1 MFLNS
6 KLTIVIPC
14 CNEVDYIG
22 KTLTSIYL
30 QNGVKGIKVIICDN
44 NSTDGT
50 INEINKYQKKFKDVL
65 DIKIEEG
72 GSVGFARNNG
82 VKLTKTPYVLFI
94 DADSVLTD
102 KNQILHSFRFMIKND
117 LDLITCKVKSLS
129 PDVRSK
135 ITFFVFNI
143 INYLIKYK
151 TPFAVGT
158 FFMTKVSKFQ
168 EYGGFDETL
177 KHSEDF
183 CLSKKYDPNKFEI
196 VDYYVGQDDRRFKK
210 MGYVGMVKLIVK
222 SFINRN
228 NLEYFRKDVGYWK

>member
-6 KLTIVIPC
+6 KLTVVIPC
-14 CNEVDYIG
+14 YNEVDYIG

-30 QNGVKGIKVIICDN
+30 QNGVQGMEVIVCDN

-50 INEINKYQKKFKDVL
+50 IEQITKYQQSFKDKL
-65 DIKIEEG
+65 DIRIGKG
-72 GSVGFARNNG
+72 GFVAEARNNG
-82 VKLTKTPYVLFI
+82 AKLVKTPYVLFL

-102 KNQILHSFRFMIKND
+102 KNQLLHSFRLITKYD
-117 LDLITCKVKSLS
+117 LDLVTCKVKSIS
-129 PDVRSK
+129 PSLRSK
-135 ITFFVFNI
+135 ITFWVFNI
-143 INYLIKYK
+143 LNQLIKHQ

-158 FFMTKVSKFQ
+158 FFMTKLKKF
-168 EYGGFDETL
+168 EEFGGFDETL

-210 MGYVGMVKLIVK
+210 MGYFGMVKLIVK